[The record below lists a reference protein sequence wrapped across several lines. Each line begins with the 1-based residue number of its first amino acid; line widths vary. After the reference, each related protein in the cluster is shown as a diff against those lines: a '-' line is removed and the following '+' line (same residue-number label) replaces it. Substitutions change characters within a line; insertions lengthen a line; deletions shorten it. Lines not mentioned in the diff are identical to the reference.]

1 MAELYAKGSNGLI
14 TIDGDW
20 LTIDR
25 KGFGRAGHSEGDRR
39 IPLASITAVQLRHA
53 RVFTDGFI
61 RFAFAGSPEFRG
73 GLQNAMRDENA
84 VTFRRGQARGFNMI
98 RAAVEQYITAHH
110 AGARSGAGEPDIPEQ
125 IKELGELRDQKLI
138 TDEEFEAKKAQLL
151 DRL

>member
-1 MAELYAKGSNGLI
+1 MI

-25 KGFGRAGHSEGDRR
+25 KGFGRTGRSAGVRQ

-53 RVFTDGFI
+53 RMFTDGFI

-73 GLQNAMRDENA
+73 GLENAMRDENA
-84 VTFRRGQARGFNMI
+84 VTFRRGHAKGFNMI
-98 RAAVEQYITAHH
+98 RAAVEHRIAAHH
-110 AGARSGAGEPDIPEQ
+110 AGAGSGAGVDIPEQ
-125 IKELGELRDQKLI
+125 IKKLGELRDQKLI